1 MENFVQLN
9 SDEKNILDSVYG
21 RQIFGGVGYNPN
33 KLEAIKDL
41 TAQEKK
47 FFAGKNFVSPNFY
60 VQTLYKVSGSVGPM
74 KFNVAV
80 NRTLNDNENLRANFC
95 PVGTRTVKVI
105 QPAATLKPEIVFRNL
120 TQVDSDELD
129 DEFRKILEADMRREF
144 DLRHDLLIRFAVF
157 KTSNTAFAVLVTV
170 AQLIAD
176 SFDAEKFF
184 ALVTDSLAEVQSSKN
199 IQPTANELG
208 KYINL
213 DAVREYWSK
222 VLYNAPPLSK
232 LPYERTAL
240 GAYRQKAHRTKIPA
254 DILSDLRARAQSN
267 RMMLT
272 AILQSAWG
280 FMLQTVNKRAD
291 CLFSQILSGGKNG
304 NSLSLIPVRVVGEN
318 ELTVEKIVRQQFR
331 QLIISQPYSNFDWDE
346 LDNLTGHKKMFD
358 HFLSFKEFQ
367 SNELNYSAT
376 AGDPCGKIILRNSW
390 DAQGMKLGAYFRYS
404 EKNLTVTF
412 LYDDRQFPNNGVVKL
427 CALFNLILQQM
438 LTDWNSKFYAFRLN
452 LEKRIEQLTAEKISH
467 EDARIKIRNF
477 LSQLPILQGRY
488 EGTINIFD
496 GQSTIETFYE
506 GDRISGDVLEQNF
519 IFVVSGKLAR
529 SVDTGD
535 GWYNPIDI
543 VRRNGFIN
551 PTNFLEER
559 RLTLSAEVLTEQAD
573 LLLIP
578 HNVLIDAFNHNP
590 EIARGLVQYA
600 LIQMEKYQALWLQS

>member
-9 SDEKNILDSVYG
+9 PDEKNILESVYG
-21 RQIFGGVGYNPN
+21 RQFFSGVGYNPR

-60 VQTLYKVSGSVGPM
+60 VQMLYKVSGNVGPV

-80 NRTLNDNENLRANFC
+80 KRLLTENEDLRANFC

-105 QPAATLKPEIVFRNL
+105 HPEAASQPEIVFRNM
-120 TQVDSDELD
+120 TQVDSDDLD
-129 DEFRKILEADMRREF
+129 DEFRKILEADMRRSF
-144 DLRHDLLIRFAVF
+144 DLRHDPLIRFAVF
-157 KTSNTAFAVLVTV
+157 KTSETEFAVLVTV
-170 AQLIAD
+170 AQLVAD

-184 ALVTDSLAEVQSSKN
+184 AFVTESNAEVKPSEKFS
-199 IQPTANELG
+199 PSADELG
-208 KYINL
+208 QYINL
-213 DAVREYWSK
+213 EAIREYWAK
-222 VLYNAPPLSK
+222 VLHDAPPLSK
-232 LPYERTAL
+232 LPYERNTV
-240 GAYRQKAHRTKIPA
+240 GAYRQKAHRMKIPV
-254 DILSDLRARAQSN
+254 DILSDMRSRAQSN

-272 AILQSAWG
+272 AFLQSAWG
-280 FMLQTVNKRAD
+280 FMLQTANHRDD
-291 CLFSQILSGGKNG
+291 CIFCQILSNNRNAKN
-304 NSLSLIPVRVVGEN
+304 LSLIPVRVVGEKN
-318 ELTVEKIVRQQFR
+318 LTVEKIVRQQFR

-346 LDNLTGHKKMFD
+346 LDNLTGHKKLFD

-367 SNELNYSAT
+367 SAEFNYTTT
-376 AGDPCGKIILRNSW
+376 AADPRGKIISRNSW

-412 LYDDRQFPNNGVVKL
+412 LYDNRQFPNGGVEKI
-427 CALFNLILQQM
+427 CALFNLVLKQM
-438 LTDWNSKFYAFRLN
+438 LTDWNATFPAFRLN
-452 LEKRIEQLTAEKISH
+452 LEKRIEQLNAEKISH
-467 EDARIKIRNF
+467 EDARKKVRDY

-488 EGTINIFD
+488 EGTIGIFD
-496 GQSTIETFYE
+496 AQSTIETFYE
-506 GDRISGDVLEQNF
+506 GDRISGDVLEENF
-519 IFVVSGKLAR
+519 IFVVDGKLAR

-543 VRRNGFIN
+543 VRRNAFIN

-600 LIQMEKYQALWLQS
+600 LSQMEKYQALWLQS